1 MTKIGYKKGGEYIGY
16 ARTSIKEERIDNQ
29 ILKIREK
36 RGNIP
41 IFLDEGVSGIVS
53 AGKREGFIEV
63 MEYIRDNQVRGL
75 VVTEL
80 SRIGRSFL
88 ETLDMLL
95 LFEKRGIDVISLSEK
110 ETWTT
115 MEDKNMRKL
124 ITMIFTWVAD
134 MERQILIERTK
145 QGIKRA
151 REEGKQIGR
160 PRREIN
166 WKKFDSYRNK
176 KVSISAISRIMD
188 IPYPTLIAKVKS
200 RKIEE

>member
-1 MTKIGYKKGGEYIGY
+1 MTTIGYKKGDVYIGY
-16 ARTSIKEERIDNQ
+16 ARTSIKEEKIENQ

-36 RGNIP
+36 KGDIP
-41 IFLDEGVSGIVS
+41 IFLDEGVSGIVP
-53 AGKREGFIEV
+53 AEKRDGFNAVMDYIEENHV
-63 MEYIRDNQVRGL
+63 KGL

-88 ETLDMLL
+88 ETLDMILS
-95 LFEKRGIDVISLSEK
+95 FEKREIDVISLSGK

-176 KVSISAISRIMD
+176 RVSISAISRILD
-188 IPYPTLIAKVKS
+188 IPYPTLIAKVKG
-200 RKIEE
+200 RDKE

>member
-1 MTKIGYKKGGEYIGY
+1 MTAIGYKKGDVYIGY
-16 ARTSIKEERIDNQ
+16 ARTSIKEEKIENQ
-29 ILKIREK
+29 LLKIREK
-36 RGNIP
+36 KGDIP
-41 IFLDEGVSGIVS
+41 IFLDEGVSGIVP
-53 AGKREGFIEV
+53 GEKREGFNAV
-63 MEYIRDNQVRGL
+63 MEYIEENNVKGL

-88 ETLDMLL
+88 ETLDMILS
-95 LFEKRGIDVISLSEK
+95 FEKREIDVISLSGK

-160 PRREIN
+160 PKREIN

-176 KVSISAISRIMD
+176 KVSISAISRILD
-188 IPYPTLIAKVKS
+188 IPYPTLIAKVKG
-200 RKIEE
+200 RDKE